1 MRGGLWGSDP
11 GVDPPAVRSPALVI
25 KRSDESR
32 KNPLRYN
39 PPPILTKAG
48 VSQPGGARVQVE
60 EPLTR
65 LTTTT
70 QPLGIDSA
78 SPFDEMMSR
87 FDLAAQKL
95 GLDPGLYKVLREPVR
110 ETKVSIP
117 IVMDDGHIEVFIGYR
132 VLHNIARG
140 PGKGG
145 IRFDKNVNLDE
156 VRALAA
162 WMTWKCAVV
171 NIPFGGAK
179 GGVICDPGS
188 LSRGE
193 LERITRRYTAELMD
207 LFGPEKDVP
216 APDMGTNSQT
226 MAWIMDTYSMHAR
239 HTVTS
244 VVTGKPLSLGGSRG
258 RVDAT
263 GRGLMLIARDSAP
276 LRGFTLSGSRVVVQG
291 FGNVGSVAARMCHEA
306 GARVLAVSD
315 INGGIYSEQGLDLP
329 ALVAHYD
336 KKKTFDGISGVRKIG
351 NEELLELE
359 CDILIPAANENQI
372 RGRNAGNIRAKIIV
386 EGANGPTTQRADEI
400 LHEKGV
406 LVVPDILANAGG
418 VTVSY
423 FEWVQDRA
431 GFFWREQE
439 VNERLEDIMCQS
451 FRDVAAMAE
460 KYDVTFRIAAYML
473 GISRVAHDTMVRGLY
488 A

>member
-1 MRGGLWGSDP
+1 
-11 GVDPPAVRSPALVI
+11 
-25 KRSDESR
+25 
-32 KNPLRYN
+32 
-39 PPPILTKAG
+39 
-48 VSQPGGARVQVE
+48 
-60 EPLTR
+60 
-65 LTTTT
+65 
-70 QPLGIDSA
+70 
-78 SPFDEMMSR
+78 MMSR
-87 FDLAAQKL
+87 FDVAAQKL

-117 IVMDDGHIEVFIGYR
+117 IAMDDGRIEVFIGYR

-145 IRFDKNVNLDE
+145 IRYDKNVSLDE

-179 GGVICDPGS
+179 GGVICDPAS

-207 LFGPEKDVP
+207 QFGPEKDVP
-216 APDMGTNSQT
+216 APDMGTNPQT

-258 RVDAT
+258 RVEAT
-263 GRGLMLIARDSAP
+263 GRGLMLICREAAP
-276 LRGFTLSGSRVVVQG
+276 LRGLTLSGCRIAVQG
-291 FGNVGSVAARMCHEA
+291 FGNVGSIAARMCHA
-306 GARVLAVSD
+306 QGAKVIAVSD
-315 INGGIYSEQGLDLP
+315 ISAGVYNATGLDLP
-329 ALVAHYD
+329 ALLAHYE
-336 KKKTFDGISGVRKIG
+336 KNRSFDGYGKAEKIT
-351 NEELLELE
+351 NAELLELE
-359 CDILIPAANENQI
+359 TDILIPAANENQI
-372 RGRNAGNIRAKIIV
+372 RGKNAANIRAKIIV
-386 EGANGPTTQRADEI
+386 EGANGPTTQRADDI
-400 LHEKGV
+400 LNKKDV
-406 LVVPDILANAGG
+406 LIVPDILANAGG

-431 GFFWREQE
+431 GFFWRETE
-439 VNERLEDIMCQS
+439 VNERLEDIMVQS
-451 FRDVAAMAE
+451 FRDVAEMAK
-460 KYDVTFRIAAYML
+460 KYNVSFRIAAYML

>member
-1 MRGGLWGSDP
+1 VSTIAEPQFPTIGSHP
-11 GVDPPAVRSPALVI
+11 QG
-25 KRSDESR
+25 
-32 KNPLRYN
+32 
-39 PPPILTKAG
+39 T
-48 VSQPGGARVQVE
+48 
-60 EPLTR
+60 
-65 LTTTT
+65 
-70 QPLGIDSA
+70 DSA
-78 SPFDEMMSR
+78 SPFEEMMSR

-117 IVMDDGHIEVFIGYR
+117 IAMDDGRIEVFIGYR

-145 IRFDKNVNLDE
+145 IRFDKNVSLDE

-179 GGVICDPGS
+179 GGVICDPQA
-188 LSRGE
+188 LSRAE

-207 LFGPEKDVP
+207 QFGPEKDVP
-216 APDMGTNSQT
+216 APDMGTNPQT
-226 MAWIMDTYSMHAR
+226 MAWVMDTYSMHAR

-258 RVDAT
+258 RVEAT
-263 GRGLMLIARDSAP
+263 GRGLMLIAREAAP
-276 LRGFTLSGSRVVVQG
+276 LRGLTLKGSRIVVQG
-291 FGNVGSVAARMCHEA
+291 FGNVGSIAARMCHEQ
-306 GARVLAVSD
+306 GAKILAVSD
-315 INGGIYSEQGLDLP
+315 IHGGITNKNGIDVP
-329 ALVAHYD
+329 ALIAHYE
-336 KKKTFDGISGVRKIG
+336 KNKSLKGFPGTEAVS
-351 NEELLELE
+351 NEALLELD

-372 RGRNAGNIRAKIIV
+372 RQKNAGNIKAKIIV
-386 EGANGPTTQRADEI
+386 EGANGPTTQRADEV
-400 LHEKGV
+400 LNGKGV

-431 GFFWREQE
+431 GFFWRESE
-439 VNERLEDIMCQS
+439 VNERLEDIMVQS
-451 FRDVAAMAE
+451 FRDVAQMAE
-460 KYDVTFRIAAYML
+460 KYGVSFRIAAYML

>member
-1 MRGGLWGSDP
+1 VSTVAPTEPQFPTIGSHP
-11 GVDPPAVRSPALVI
+11 QG
-25 KRSDESR
+25 
-32 KNPLRYN
+32 
-39 PPPILTKAG
+39 T
-48 VSQPGGARVQVE
+48 
-60 EPLTR
+60 
-65 LTTTT
+65 
-70 QPLGIDSA
+70 DSA
-78 SPFDEMMSR
+78 NPFEEMMSR

-117 IVMDDGHIEVFIGYR
+117 IAMDDGRIEVFVGYR

-145 IRFDKNVNLDE
+145 IRFDKNVSLDE

-179 GGVICDPGS
+179 GGVICDPQS
-188 LSRGE
+188 LSRAE

-207 LFGPEKDVP
+207 QFGPEKDVP
-216 APDMGTNSQT
+216 APDMGTNPQT
-226 MAWIMDTYSMHAR
+226 MAWVMDTYSMHAR
-239 HTVTS
+239 HTVTA

-258 RVDAT
+258 RVEAT
-263 GRGLMLIARDSAP
+263 GRGLMLIAREAAP
-276 LRGFTLSGSRVVVQG
+276 LRGFTLQGARVIVQG
-291 FGNVGSVAARMCHEA
+291 FGNVGSIAARMCHEA
-306 GARVLAVSD
+306 GAKIIAVSD
-315 INGGIYSEQGLDLP
+315 IQGGIQTAQGLDMP
-329 ALVAHYD
+329 ALLAHYEKNRSLTGLAGTTPVSNTD
-336 KKKTFDGISGVRKIG
+336 
-351 NEELLELE
+351 LLELD

-372 RGRNAGNIRAKIIV
+372 RAKNAGNIKAKIIV

-400 LHEKGV
+400 LNEKGI

-431 GFFWREQE
+431 GFFWRESE
-439 VNERLEDIMCQS
+439 VNERLEDIMVQS
-451 FRDVAAMAE
+451 FRDVATMAE
-460 KYDVTFRIAAYML
+460 KYGVSHRIAAYML

>member
-1 MRGGLWGSDP
+1 MDQVVETDSDLP
-11 GVDPPAVRSPALVI
+11 
-25 KRSDESR
+25 
-32 KNPLRYN
+32 
-39 PPPILTKAG
+39 
-48 VSQPGGARVQVE
+48 
-60 EPLTR
+60 R
-65 LTTTT
+65 LTTST
-70 QPLGIDSA
+70 QPQGIDSA

-87 FDLAAQKL
+87 FDVAAQKL

-117 IVMDDGHIEVFIGYR
+117 IVMDDGHIEVFVGYR

-145 IRFDKNVNLDE
+145 IRFDKNVTLDE
-156 VRALAA
+156 VRALSA

-179 GGVICDPGS
+179 GGVICDPTS
-188 LSRGE
+188 LTRGE
-193 LERITRRYTAELMD
+193 LERITRRYTAEIMD
-207 LFGPEKDVP
+207 LIGPEKDVP
-216 APDMGTNSQT
+216 APDMGTNPQT

-244 VVTGKPLSLGGSRG
+244 VVTGKPLTLGGSRG
-258 RVDAT
+258 RVEAT
-263 GRGLMLIARDSAP
+263 GRGLMLIAREAAP
-276 LRGFTLSGSRVVVQG
+276 LRGFTLAGSRVVVQG
-291 FGNVGSVAARMCHEA
+291 FGNVGSIAARMCHEA
-306 GARVLAVSD
+306 GARVIAVSD
-315 INGGIYSEQGLDLP
+315 INGGITLESGLDMP
-329 ALVAHYD
+329 AILAHYE
-336 KKKTFDGISGVRKIG
+336 KKRTFEGIEGVTKVG
-351 NEELLELE
+351 NAELLELD

-400 LHEKGV
+400 LHENGI

-431 GFFWREQE
+431 GFFWRESE
-439 VNERLEDIMCQS
+439 VNERLEDIMVQS

-460 KYDVTFRIAAYML
+460 KYGVSFRIAAYML

>member
-1 MRGGLWGSDP
+1 MD
-11 GVDPPAVRSPALVI
+11 
-25 KRSDESR
+25 
-32 KNPLRYN
+32 
-39 PPPILTKAG
+39 
-48 VSQPGGARVQVE
+48 QVA
-60 EPLTR
+60 EPEIPDSR
-65 LTTTT
+65 LTTST

-87 FDLAAQKL
+87 FDVAAQRL

-145 IRFDKNVNLDE
+145 IRFDKNVTLDE

-179 GGVICDPGS
+179 GGVICDPAT

-193 LERITRRYTAELMD
+193 LERITRRYTAEIMD
-207 LFGPEKDVP
+207 LIGPEKDVP
-216 APDMGTNSQT
+216 APDMGTNPQM
-226 MAWIMDTYSMHAR
+226 MAWVMDTYSMHAR

-258 RVDAT
+258 RVEAT
-263 GRGLMLIARDSAP
+263 GRGLMLIAREAAP
-276 LRGFTLSGSRVVVQG
+276 LKGFKLAGSRVVVQG
-291 FGNVGSVAARMCHEA
+291 FGNVGSIAARMCHDA
-306 GARVLAVSD
+306 GAHVLAVSD
-315 INGGIYSEQGLDLP
+315 INGGIVNAHGLDLT
-329 ALVAHYD
+329 ALSAYYE
-336 KKKTFDGISGVRKIG
+336 KKRTFEGFPGVERIG
-351 NEELLELE
+351 NAELLELDCE
-359 CDILIPAANENQI
+359 ILIPAANENQI
-372 RGRNAGNIRAKIIV
+372 RGRNAGNIKAKIIV

-400 LHEKGV
+400 LNHNGV

-451 FRDVAAMAE
+451 FRDVSTMAE
-460 KYDVTFRIAAYML
+460 KYGVSHRIAAYML

>member
-1 MRGGLWGSDP
+1 LEP
-11 GVDPPAVRSPALVI
+11 GQVPAEEVR
-25 KRSDESR
+25 
-32 KNPLRYN
+32 
-39 PPPILTKAG
+39 
-48 VSQPGGARVQVE
+48 VSQVVE
-60 EPLTR
+60 PKFPTIG
-65 LTTTT
+65 TPP
-70 QPLGIDSA
+70 QGVDSA
-78 SPFDEMMSR
+78 SPFEEMMSR
-87 FDLAAQKL
+87 FDVAAQKL

-117 IVMDDGHIEVFIGYR
+117 VVMDDGRIEVFIGYR

-145 IRFDKNVNLDE
+145 IRYDKHVTLDE

-179 GGVICDPGS
+179 GGVICDPAS

-193 LERITRRYTAELMD
+193 IERITRRYTAELMD
-207 LFGPEKDVP
+207 QFGPEKDVP
-216 APDMGTNSQT
+216 APDMGTNPQT
-226 MAWIMDTYSMHAR
+226 MAWVMDTFSMHAR

-258 RVDAT
+258 RVEAT
-263 GRGLMLIARDSAP
+263 GRGLMLICREAAP
-276 LRGFTLSGSRVVVQG
+276 LKGLTLDSCRIAVQG
-291 FGNVGSVAARMCHEA
+291 FGNVGSIAARMCHEA
-306 GARVLAVSD
+306 GARIIGVSD
-315 INGGIYSEQGLDLP
+315 INGGIQNENGLDMP
-329 ALVAHYD
+329 ALLKHYERSRS
-336 KKKTFDGISGVRKIG
+336 FDGFPGATAIS
-351 NEELLELE
+351 NSQLLELD

-372 RGRNAGNIRAKIIV
+372 RGRNAGNVKAKIIV
-386 EGANGPTTQRADEI
+386 EGANGPTTQRADEV
-400 LHEKGV
+400 LDHKGV

-439 VNERLEDIMCQS
+439 VNERLEDIMVQS
-451 FRDVAAMAE
+451 FKDVAGMAE
-460 KYDVTFRIAAYML
+460 KYSVSFRIAAYML

>member
-1 MRGGLWGSDP
+1 MSTVAEPQFPTIGSHP
-11 GVDPPAVRSPALVI
+11 QG
-25 KRSDESR
+25 
-32 KNPLRYN
+32 
-39 PPPILTKAG
+39 T
-48 VSQPGGARVQVE
+48 
-60 EPLTR
+60 
-65 LTTTT
+65 
-70 QPLGIDSA
+70 DSA
-78 SPFDEMMSR
+78 NPFEEMMSR

-117 IVMDDGHIEVFIGYR
+117 IAMDDGRIEVFVGYR

-145 IRFDKNVNLDE
+145 IRFDKNVSLDE

-179 GGVICDPGS
+179 GGVICDPQN
-188 LSRGE
+188 LSRAE

-207 LFGPEKDVP
+207 QFGPEKDVP
-216 APDMGTNSQT
+216 APDMGTNPQT

-258 RVDAT
+258 RVEAT
-263 GRGLMLIARDSAP
+263 GRGLMLIAREAAP
-276 LRGFTLSGSRVVVQG
+276 LKGMTLPGSRIVVQG
-291 FGNVGSVAARMCHEA
+291 FGNVGSIAARMCHEA
-306 GARVLAVSD
+306 GAKVLAVSD
-315 INGGIYSEQGLDLP
+315 ISGGIHNP
-329 ALVAHYD
+329 AGIDVPKLVAHYE
-336 KKKTFDGISGVRKIG
+336 KNRSFEGFAGVSKVG
-351 NEELLELE
+351 NTELLELD

-372 RGRNAGNIRAKIIV
+372 RQKNAGNIKAKIIV

-400 LHEKGV
+400 LNANGV

-423 FEWVQDRA
+423 FEWVQDRM
-431 GFFWREQE
+431 GYFWREDVINQ
-439 VNERLEDIMCQS
+439 RLQDTMVAS
-451 FRDVAAMAE
+451 FNDLCRYADAHSV
-460 KYDVTFRIAAYML
+460 DTRTAAYML
-473 GISRVAHDTMVRGLY
+473 AIDRVAYDTRMRGIY

>member
-1 MRGGLWGSDP
+1 MT
-11 GVDPPAVRSPALVI
+11 VDTHP
-25 KRSDESR
+25 
-32 KNPLRYN
+32 
-39 PPPILTKAG
+39 TG
-48 VSQPGGARVQVE
+48 
-60 EPLTR
+60 T
-65 LTTTT
+65 
-70 QPLGIDSA
+70 DSA

-117 IVMDDGHIEVFIGYR
+117 ISMDDGRIEVFVGYR

-145 IRFDKNVNLDE
+145 IRFDKNVTLDE

-188 LSRGE
+188 LSRSE
-193 LERITRRYTAELMD
+193 LEKITRRYTAELMD
-207 LFGPEKDVP
+207 QFGPEKDVP
-216 APDMGTNSQT
+216 APDMGTNPQT

-239 HTVTS
+239 HTVTAI
-244 VVTGKPLSLGGSRG
+244 VTGKPLSLGGSRG
-258 RVDAT
+258 RVEAT
-263 GRGLMLIARDSAP
+263 GRGLMLIAREAAP
-276 LRGFTLSGSRVVVQG
+276 LRGFTLRGSRIVVQG
-291 FGNVGSVAARMCHEA
+291 FGNVGSIAARMCFEA
-306 GARVLAVSD
+306 GAKIVGVSD
-315 INGGIYSEQGLDLP
+315 IQGGIHAPGGLDMP
-329 ALVAHYD
+329 AVLAHYE
-336 KKKTFDGISGVRKIG
+336 KARTLKGFPGAEAVT
-351 NEELLELE
+351 NEALLELD

-372 RGRNAGNIRAKIIV
+372 RGKNAGNIKAKIIV
-386 EGANGPTTQRADEI
+386 EGANGPTTARADEI
-400 LHEKGV
+400 LNAKNV

-431 GFFWREQE
+431 GFFWRESE
-439 VNERLEDIMCQS
+439 VNERLEDIMVQS
-451 FRDVAAMAE
+451 FKDVATMAE
-460 KYDVTFRIAAYML
+460 KYGVSFRIAAYML

>member
-1 MRGGLWGSDP
+1 MSTIAEPQFPTIGTHPQGS
-11 GVDPPAVRSPALVI
+11 
-25 KRSDESR
+25 
-32 KNPLRYN
+32 
-39 PPPILTKAG
+39 
-48 VSQPGGARVQVE
+48 
-60 EPLTR
+60 
-65 LTTTT
+65 
-70 QPLGIDSA
+70 DSA
-78 SPFDEMMSR
+78 SPFEEMMSR

-117 IVMDDGHIEVFIGYR
+117 IAMDDGRIEVFIGYR

-145 IRFDKNVNLDE
+145 IRFDKNVSLDE

-193 LERITRRYTAELMD
+193 LEKITRRYTAELMD
-207 LFGPEKDVP
+207 QFGPEKDVP
-216 APDMGTNSQT
+216 APDMGTNPQT

-239 HTVTS
+239 HTVTA

-258 RVDAT
+258 RVEAT
-263 GRGLMLIARDSAP
+263 GRGLMLIAREAAP
-276 LRGFTLSGSRVVVQG
+276 LRGLTLQGSRIVVQG
-291 FGNVGSVAARMCHEA
+291 FGNVGSIAARMCHEA
-306 GARVLAVSD
+306 GARVIAVSD
-315 INGGIYSEQGLDLP
+315 IHGGIQDPKGLDIP
-329 ALVAHYD
+329 ALLAHFE
-336 KKKTFDGISGVRKIG
+336 KNRSLKGFPGTQPVS
-351 NEELLELE
+351 NEELLELD

-372 RGRNAGNIRAKIIV
+372 RQTNAANIQAKIIV

-400 LHEKGV
+400 LTAKGI

-431 GFFWREQE
+431 GFFWRESE
-439 VNERLEDIMCQS
+439 VNERLEDIMVQS
-451 FRDVAAMAE
+451 FRDVAQMAE
-460 KYDVTFRIAAYML
+460 KYGVSFRIAAYML

>member
-1 MRGGLWGSDP
+1 VEQAQAVDP
-11 GVDPPAVRSPALVI
+11 KFPTIGTPPQGVDST
-25 KRSDESR
+25 
-32 KNPLRYN
+32 NPF
-39 PPPILTKAG
+39 
-48 VSQPGGARVQVE
+48 E
-60 EPLTR
+60 
-65 LTTTT
+65 
-70 QPLGIDSA
+70 
-78 SPFDEMMSR
+78 EMMSR
-87 FDLAAQKL
+87 FDVAAQKL

-117 IVMDDGHIEVFIGYR
+117 VAMDDGRIEVFIGYR

-179 GGVICDPGS
+179 GGVICDPAS
-188 LSRGE
+188 LSRAE
-193 LERITRRYTAELMD
+193 LEKITRRYTAELMD
-207 LFGPEKDVP
+207 QFGPEKDVP
-216 APDMGTNSQT
+216 APDMGTNPQM

-244 VVTGKPLSLGGSRG
+244 VVTGKPLTLGGSRG
-258 RVDAT
+258 RVEAT
-263 GRGLMLIARDSAP
+263 GRGLMLICREAAP
-276 LRGFTLSGSRVVVQG
+276 LRGLTLAGSRVVVQG
-291 FGNVGSVAARMCHEA
+291 FGNVGSIAARMCHEA
-306 GARVLAVSD
+306 GAKVLAVSD
-315 INGGIYSEQGLDLP
+315 IVGGIRSDKGLDMP
-329 ALVAHYD
+329 ALIAHYE
-336 KKKTFDGISGVRKIG
+336 KARSFDGFPGVEKIG
-351 NEELLELE
+351 NADLLELE
-359 CDILIPAANENQI
+359 TDILIPAANENQI
-372 RGRNAGNIRAKIIV
+372 RGKNAPNIKAKIIV

-400 LHEKGV
+400 LNAKGI

-431 GFFWREQE
+431 GFFWREKE
-439 VNERLEDIMCQS
+439 VNERLEDIMVQS

-460 KYDVTFRIAAYML
+460 KYNVSFRIAAYML
-473 GISRVAHDTMVRGLY
+473 GISRVAEDTMVRGLY

>member
-1 MRGGLWGSDP
+1 MDQVGETDSDLP
-11 GVDPPAVRSPALVI
+11 
-25 KRSDESR
+25 
-32 KNPLRYN
+32 
-39 PPPILTKAG
+39 
-48 VSQPGGARVQVE
+48 
-60 EPLTR
+60 R
-65 LTTTT
+65 LTIST
-70 QPLGIDSA
+70 QPQGIDSA

-87 FDLAAQKL
+87 FDVAAQKL

-117 IVMDDGHIEVFIGYR
+117 IVMDDGHIEVFVGYR

-145 IRFDKNVNLDE
+145 IRFDKNVTLDE
-156 VRALAA
+156 VRALSA

-179 GGVICDPGS
+179 GGVICDPS
-188 LSRGE
+188 NLTRGE
-193 LERITRRYTAELMD
+193 LERITRRYTAEIMD
-207 LFGPEKDVP
+207 LIGPEKDVP
-216 APDMGTNSQT
+216 APDMGTNPQT

-244 VVTGKPLSLGGSRG
+244 VVTGKPLTLGGSRG
-258 RVDAT
+258 RVEAT
-263 GRGLMLIARDSAP
+263 GRGLMLIAREAAP
-276 LRGFTLSGSRVVVQG
+276 LKGFTLAGSRVVVQG
-291 FGNVGSVAARMCHEA
+291 FGNVGSIAARMCHEA
-306 GARVLAVSD
+306 GARVIAVSD
-315 INGGIYSEQGLDLP
+315 INGGIYLESGLDMP
-329 ALVAHYD
+329 AILAHYE
-336 KKKTFDGISGVRKIG
+336 KNRTFEGLEGVKRVG
-351 NEELLELE
+351 NAELLELD

-400 LHEKGV
+400 LHENGI

-431 GFFWREQE
+431 GFFWRESE
-439 VNERLEDIMCQS
+439 VNERLEDIMVQS
-451 FRDVAAMAE
+451 FRDVATMAE
-460 KYDVTFRIAAYML
+460 KYGVSFRIAAYML

>member
-1 MRGGLWGSDP
+1 MEMKVAEPQFPTIGSHP
-11 GVDPPAVRSPALVI
+11 QG
-25 KRSDESR
+25 
-32 KNPLRYN
+32 
-39 PPPILTKAG
+39 T
-48 VSQPGGARVQVE
+48 
-60 EPLTR
+60 
-65 LTTTT
+65 
-70 QPLGIDSA
+70 DSA
-78 SPFDEMMSR
+78 SPFEEMMSR

-117 IVMDDGHIEVFIGYR
+117 IGMDDGRIEVFIGYR

-145 IRFDKNVNLDE
+145 IRYDKNVTLDE

-179 GGVICDPGS
+179 GGVICDPAS

-207 LFGPEKDVP
+207 QFGPEKDVP
-216 APDMGTNSQT
+216 APDMGTNPQT
-226 MAWIMDTYSMHAR
+226 MAWVMDTYSMHAR

-258 RVDAT
+258 RVEAT
-263 GRGLMLIARDSAP
+263 GRGLMLICREAAP
-276 LRGFTLSGSRVVVQG
+276 LKGLKLAGSRIVVQG
-291 FGNVGSVAARMCHEA
+291 FGNVGSIAARMCHDA
-306 GARVLAVSD
+306 GAKIIAVSD
-315 INGGIYSEQGLDLP
+315 IQGGIRNAQGIDIAKLQE
-329 ALVAHYD
+329 HYE
-336 KKKTFDGISGVRKIG
+336 KARSFEGFAGVEKVS
-351 NEELLELE
+351 NSDLLELE

-372 RGRNAGNIRAKIIV
+372 RGKNAPNIKAKIIV

-400 LHEKGV
+400 LRQKDV

-439 VNERLEDIMCQS
+439 VNERLEDIMVQS
-451 FRDVAAMAE
+451 FRDVASMAE
-460 KYDVTFRIAAYML
+460 KYGVTFRIAAYML
-473 GISRVAHDTMVRGLY
+473 GIQRVAHDTMVRGLY

>member
-1 MRGGLWGSDP
+1 
-11 GVDPPAVRSPALVI
+11 
-25 KRSDESR
+25 
-32 KNPLRYN
+32 
-39 PPPILTKAG
+39 
-48 VSQPGGARVQVE
+48 
-60 EPLTR
+60 
-65 LTTTT
+65 
-70 QPLGIDSA
+70 
-78 SPFDEMMSR
+78 MMSR

-117 IVMDDGHIEVFIGYR
+117 VAMDDGRIEVFIGYR

-145 IRFDKNVNLDE
+145 IRFDKNVTLDE

-179 GGVICDPGS
+179 GGVICDPGT
-188 LSRGE
+188 LSRAE
-193 LERITRRYTAELMD
+193 LERITRRYTAELLD
-207 LFGPEKDVP
+207 SFGPEKDVP
-216 APDMGTNSQT
+216 APDMGTNPQT
-226 MAWIMDTYSMHAR
+226 MAWIMDTYSMHVR

-258 RVDAT
+258 RVEAT
-263 GRGLMLIARDSAP
+263 GRGLMLIAREAAP
-276 LRGFTLSGSRVVVQG
+276 LRGLTLQGSKVVVQG
-291 FGNVGSVAARMCHEA
+291 FGNVGSIAARMCHEQ
-306 GARVLAVSD
+306 GATILAVSD
-315 INGGIYSEQGLDLP
+315 INGGIRSSKGIDIP
-329 ALVAHYD
+329 ALLAHYE
-336 KKKTFDGISGVRKIG
+336 KGRTFDGFAGVEKVS
-351 NEELLELE
+351 NTDLLELE

-372 RGRNAGNIRAKIIV
+372 RAKNAPDIKAKIIV

-400 LHEKGV
+400 LNAKGT

-431 GFFWREQE
+431 GFFWREKE
-439 VNERLEDIMCQS
+439 VNERLEDIMVQS
-451 FRDVAAMAE
+451 FRDVAEMAQ
-460 KYDVTFRIAAYML
+460 KYSVSARIAAYML

>member
-1 MRGGLWGSDP
+1 MSQVAEPQFPTIGTSP
-11 GVDPPAVRSPALVI
+11 QGVDSA
-25 KRSDESR
+25 
-32 KNPLRYN
+32 NPF
-39 PPPILTKAG
+39 
-48 VSQPGGARVQVE
+48 E
-60 EPLTR
+60 
-65 LTTTT
+65 
-70 QPLGIDSA
+70 
-78 SPFDEMMSR
+78 EMMSR
-87 FDLAAQKL
+87 FDVAAQKL

-117 IVMDDGHIEVFIGYR
+117 IVMDDGRIEVFVGYR

-145 IRFDKNVNLDE
+145 IRYDKNVSLDE

-179 GGVICDPGS
+179 GGVICDPQS
-188 LSRGE
+188 LSRSE

-207 LFGPEKDVP
+207 QFGPEKDVP
-216 APDMGTNSQT
+216 APDMGTNPQT
-226 MAWIMDTYSMHAR
+226 MAWVMDTFSMHQR

-258 RVDAT
+258 RVEAT
-263 GRGLMLIARDSAP
+263 GRGLMLICREAAP
-276 LRGFTLSGSRVVVQG
+276 LKGLTLPGSRIVVQG
-291 FGNVGSVAARMCHEA
+291 FGNVGSIAARMCHEA
-306 GARVLAVSD
+306 GAKILGVSD
-315 INGGIYSEQGLDLP
+315 INGGIFDPKGLDVP
-329 ALVAHYD
+329 AVLAHYEKARSFEGLPRVQKVD
-336 KKKTFDGISGVRKIG
+336 NAG
-351 NEELLELE
+351 LLELD

-372 RGRNAGNIRAKIIV
+372 RGKNAEAIKAKIIV

-400 LHEKGV
+400 LKQKDI

-431 GFFWREQE
+431 GFFWRESE
-439 VNERLEDIMCQS
+439 VNERLEDILVQS
-451 FRDVAAMAE
+451 FRDVAEMAK
-460 KYDVTFRIAAYML
+460 KYNVTFRIAAYML

>member
-1 MRGGLWGSDP
+1 
-11 GVDPPAVRSPALVI
+11 
-25 KRSDESR
+25 
-32 KNPLRYN
+32 
-39 PPPILTKAG
+39 
-48 VSQPGGARVQVE
+48 
-60 EPLTR
+60 
-65 LTTTT
+65 
-70 QPLGIDSA
+70 
-78 SPFDEMMSR
+78 
-87 FDLAAQKL
+87 
-95 GLDPGLYKVLREPVR
+95 
-110 ETKVSIP
+110 
-117 IVMDDGHIEVFIGYR
+117 MDDGRIEVFVGYR

-145 IRFDKNVNLDE
+145 IRFDKNVTLDE

-179 GGVICDPGS
+179 GGVICDPQN

-207 LFGPEKDVP
+207 QFGPEKDVP
-216 APDMGTNSQT
+216 APDMGTNPQT

-258 RVDAT
+258 RVEAT
-263 GRGLMLIARDSAP
+263 GRGLMLIAREAAP
-276 LRGFTLSGSRVVVQG
+276 LRGMTLPGSRVVVQG
-291 FGNVGSVAARMCHEA
+291 FGNVGSIAARMCHEA
-306 GARVLAVSD
+306 GAKVIAVSD
-315 INGGIYSEQGLDLP
+315 ISGGIHNPAGIDVP
-329 ALVAHYD
+329 ALIAHYE
-336 KKKTFDGISGVRKIG
+336 KNRSFEGFAGVSKVG
-351 NEELLELE
+351 NAELLELD

-372 RGRNAGNIRAKIIV
+372 RQKNAGNIKAKIIV

-400 LHEKGV
+400 LNANGV

-431 GFFWREQE
+431 GFFWRESE
-439 VNERLEDIMCQS
+439 VNERLEDIMVQS
-451 FRDVAAMAE
+451 FRDVAPDGGEVRRQLPHRGVHARDLPRRARHDGARAVRVGESGSSSRRHPEARSAE
-460 KYDVTFRIAAYML
+460 GSPTRRATDAAAATIRL
-473 GISRVAHDTMVRGLY
+473 VNPGILRCAQDDAVGRGAPGLRPRTRRYRRGSRCGKLPVRRTRHGWRQ
-488 A
+488 AFCFW

>member
-1 MRGGLWGSDP
+1 MDQVVETDSDLP
-11 GVDPPAVRSPALVI
+11 
-25 KRSDESR
+25 
-32 KNPLRYN
+32 
-39 PPPILTKAG
+39 
-48 VSQPGGARVQVE
+48 
-60 EPLTR
+60 R
-65 LTTTT
+65 LTTST
-70 QPLGIDSA
+70 QPQGLDSA

-87 FDLAAQKL
+87 FDVAAQKL

-117 IVMDDGHIEVFIGYR
+117 IVMDDGHIEVFLGYR

-145 IRFDKNVNLDE
+145 IRFDKNVTLDE

-179 GGVICDPGS
+179 GGVICDPS
-188 LSRGE
+188 NLTRGE
-193 LERITRRYTAELMD
+193 LERITRRYTAEIMD
-207 LFGPEKDVP
+207 LIGPEKDVP
-216 APDMGTNSQT
+216 APDMGTNPQT

-244 VVTGKPLSLGGSRG
+244 VVTGKPLTLGGSRG
-258 RVDAT
+258 RVEAT
-263 GRGLMLIARDSAP
+263 GRGLMLIAREAAP
-276 LRGFTLSGSRVVVQG
+276 LKGFTLAGSRVVVQG
-291 FGNVGSVAARMCHEA
+291 FGNVGSIAARMCHEA
-306 GARVLAVSD
+306 GARVIAVSD
-315 INGGIYSEQGLDLP
+315 INGGIFVERGLDIPATLAHYEKNRTFEGLQGLKR
-329 ALVAHYD
+329 V
-336 KKKTFDGISGVRKIG
+336 G
-351 NEELLELE
+351 NAELLELD

-431 GFFWREQE
+431 GFFWRESE
-439 VNERLEDIMCQS
+439 VNERLEDIMVQS
-451 FRDVAAMAE
+451 FRDVATMAE
-460 KYDVTFRIAAYML
+460 KYGVTFRIAAYML

>member
-1 MRGGLWGSDP
+1 MEPATVEPKFPTIGSSP
-11 GVDPPAVRSPALVI
+11 QGVDSA
-25 KRSDESR
+25 
-32 KNPLRYN
+32 NPF
-39 PPPILTKAG
+39 
-48 VSQPGGARVQVE
+48 E
-60 EPLTR
+60 
-65 LTTTT
+65 
-70 QPLGIDSA
+70 
-78 SPFDEMMSR
+78 EMMSR

-117 IVMDDGHIEVFIGYR
+117 IAMDDGRIEVFIGYR
-132 VLHNIARG
+132 VLRNIARG

-145 IRFDKNVNLDE
+145 IRYDKNVNLDE

-188 LSRGE
+188 LSRAE
-193 LERITRRYTAELMD
+193 LEKITRRYTAELMD
-207 LFGPEKDVP
+207 QFGPEKDVP
-216 APDMGTNSQT
+216 APDMGTNPQM

-258 RVDAT
+258 RVEAT
-263 GRGLMLIARDSAP
+263 GRGLMLICREAAP
-276 LRGFTLSGSRVVVQG
+276 LRGLTLAGSRIVVQG
-291 FGNVGSVAARMCHEA
+291 FGNVGSIAARMCHEA
-306 GARVLAVSD
+306 GAKVIAVSD
-315 INGGIYSEQGLDLP
+315 IAGGIVNETGLDMA
-329 ALVAHYD
+329 ALVAHYE
-336 KKKTFDGISGVRKIG
+336 KARSFEGFPGISRIT
-351 NEELLELE
+351 NTELLELDT
-359 CDILIPAANENQI
+359 DILIPAANENQI
-372 RGRNAGNIRAKIIV
+372 RGKNAGNIKAKIIV
-386 EGANGPTTQRADEI
+386 EGANGPTTQKADEI
-400 LHEKGV
+400 LNRNGT

-431 GFFWREQE
+431 GFFWRESE
-439 VNERLEDIMCQS
+439 VNERLEDIMVQS
-451 FRDVAAMAE
+451 FRDVASMAE
-460 KYDVTFRIAAYML
+460 KYNVSFRIAAYML

>member
-1 MRGGLWGSDP
+1 
-11 GVDPPAVRSPALVI
+11 
-25 KRSDESR
+25 
-32 KNPLRYN
+32 
-39 PPPILTKAG
+39 
-48 VSQPGGARVQVE
+48 
-60 EPLTR
+60 
-65 LTTTT
+65 
-70 QPLGIDSA
+70 
-78 SPFDEMMSR
+78 MMSR

-117 IVMDDGHIEVFIGYR
+117 IAMDDGRIEVFIGYR

-145 IRFDKNVNLDE
+145 IRYDKNVTLDE

-179 GGVICDPGS
+179 GGVICDPAS
-188 LSRGE
+188 LSRSE
-193 LERITRRYTAELMD
+193 IERITRRYTAELMD
-207 LFGPEKDVP
+207 QFGPEKDVP
-216 APDMGTNSQT
+216 APDMGTNPQT
-226 MAWIMDTYSMHAR
+226 MAWVMDTYSMHAR

-258 RVDAT
+258 RVEAT
-263 GRGLMLIARDSAP
+263 GRGLMLICREAAP
-276 LRGFTLSGSRVVVQG
+276 LKGLTLKDCRIAVQG
-291 FGNVGSVAARMCHEA
+291 FGNVGSIAARMCHEA
-306 GARVLAVSD
+306 GAKIIAVSD
-315 INGGIYSEQGLDLP
+315 IQGGIHNPSGLDVP
-329 ALVAHYD
+329 AVLSHYE
-336 KKKTFDGISGVRKIG
+336 KNRSLRGFAGTSPLT
-351 NEELLELE
+351 NAELLEID
-359 CDILIPAANENQI
+359 CDILIPAANENQVT
-372 RGRNAGNIRAKIIV
+372 GKNASKIKAKIIV
-386 EGANGPTTQRADEI
+386 EGANGPTTQRADQA
-400 LHEKGV
+400 LNEKGV

-431 GFFWREQE
+431 GFFWRESE
-439 VNERLEDIMCQS
+439 VNERLEDIMVQS
-451 FRDVAAMAE
+451 FRDVAEMAA
-460 KYDVTFRIAAYML
+460 KYKVSFRIAAYML